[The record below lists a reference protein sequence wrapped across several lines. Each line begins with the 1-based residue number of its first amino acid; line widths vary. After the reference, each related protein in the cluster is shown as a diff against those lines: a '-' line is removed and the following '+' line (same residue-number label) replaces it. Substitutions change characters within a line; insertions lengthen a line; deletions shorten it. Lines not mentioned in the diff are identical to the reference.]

1 MTMETIDRES
11 IDTLL
16 RWIRETPN
24 PSIEINC
31 SGGDTA
37 SAMKFIKAVKSEGL
51 EEKLSIHITM
61 AGSAAA
67 HIALSLGCRRTIYP
81 EGVIIIHGGRISGEL
96 NELFLTG
103 LWREMQTYFRESISI
118 IDKISTRKRKDA
130 FYATNYLTLTKEE
143 TERAGIKYIERGHM

>member
-16 RWIRETPN
+16 QWIRETPN

-31 SGGDTA
+31 PGGDTA
-37 SAMKFIKAVKSEGL
+37 SAMKFIKAIKSESL
-51 EEKLSIHITM
+51 EEKLSIHVTM

-67 HIALSLGCRRTIYP
+67 HIALSLECRRTIYP
-81 EGVIIIHGGRISGEL
+81 EGIIVIHGGRISGEL

-103 LWREMQTYFRESISI
+103 LWREMQTYFRETLSL
-118 IDKISTRKRKDA
+118 IDKISTRRRKDA

-143 TERAGIKYIERGHM
+143 IAQAGIEYIERGHM